1 MTRYAQD
8 VTPKPN
14 GKIQFLMKAYME
26 ESDSGNTEHDPKNSN
41 RRPSDQLHL
50 RRSLDQYFYHALKST
65 EKRDKN
71 QLVSRMFEDGKLT
84 RNVLI
89 VVDQLWLWVLNGSK
103 ISLLG
108 LA

>member
-1 MTRYAQD
+1 
-8 VTPKPN
+8 
-14 GKIQFLMKAYME
+14 
-26 ESDSGNTEHDPKNSN
+26 
-41 RRPSDQLHL
+41 
-50 RRSLDQYFYHALKST
+50 
-65 EKRDKN
+65 
-71 QLVSRMFEDGKLT
+71 MFEDGKLT